1 MEHGD
6 RHNEYHD
13 GYYGDKHRNKHDD
26 CRNEHDDGC
35 PTSRSK
41 RQTPAALVGAAG
53 GEAQRAA
60 QGTEL
65 VRFAQHTHAS
75 LPRSLWATK
84 HSSTLCHAQGATA
97 SRVARGFKRKRGSA
111 RALFDLGSA
120 TAQRADG
127 GRPPRLRSLLAAIGA
142 PPERCCNRHATLTGR
157 PFSRLHLSP
166 SLTLRRLLRCAKP
179 SARRPIAIAA
189 RKKAGLG
196 ARCSRGE
203 PRPFFGRAR
212 VSFLACLLVNKY
224 AVVVL

>member
-1 MEHGD
+1 MPRFQKQATDASGLGGSGWRRSTESCARD
-6 RHNEYHD
+6 R
-13 GYYGDKHRNKHDD
+13 
-26 CRNEHDDGC
+26 
-35 PTSRSK
+35 
-41 RQTPAALVGAAG
+41 AGAF
-53 GEAQRAA
+53 RAA
-60 QGTEL
+60 
-65 VRFAQHTHAS
+65 HTR
-75 LPRSLWATK
+75 PCRGGPWATK
-84 HSSTLCHAQGATA
+84 HSSTLCHTQGATA

-127 GRPPRLRSLLAAIGA
+127 GRPPRLRSVPAAISA

-157 PFSRLHLSP
+157 PFRRLHLSP

-196 ARCSRGE
+196 ARCSRGD

-212 VSFLACLLVNKY
+212 VSNLVCLLVNNIHRGCS
-224 AVVVL
+224 LDLNG